1 MQIHLG
7 CMVFHSVLCLN
18 DPAQARNC
26 VAEGGE
32 KVVSGAAQWVEQA
45 VGGGTIPA
53 GLTLAR
59 VADER
64 VIGRSGLTLKSDAF
78 RHGGELDPCFTAC
91 EEDSVAPPLEWTA
104 PPPGAQE
111 LVLVVEDAETG
122 HVHWTVWGLAPQK
135 GKLLEGETPPR
146 TGKNAYGNSEW
157 LLPDPPLGEEH
168 RYVFQLFALDLPLT
182 LMPGATHEELV
193 RNLDGHVTA
202 AAVLTARFEGHE
214 VEEWDEDLDDDD

>member
-1 MQIHLG
+1 MSSG
-7 CMVFHSVLCLN
+7 S
-18 DPAQARNC
+18 
-26 VAEGGE
+26 GGW
-32 KVVSGAAQWVEQA
+32 VVSA
-45 VGGGTIPA
+45 VGGGEVTA
-53 GLTLAR
+53 KLALAR

-64 VIGRSGLTLKSDAF
+64 VLGRSGFSLASDAF
-78 RHGGELDPCFTAC
+78 RHGGELDPSFTAC

-104 PPPGAQE
+104 PPAGSQE
-111 LVLVVEDAETG
+111 IALVVQEADSG
-122 HVHWTVWGLAPQK
+122 HVHWAVWGLAPQK

-193 RNLDGHVTA
+193 QQMDGHVTA

-214 VEEWDEDLDDDD
+214 VEEWDADDLDGDD

>member
-1 MQIHLG
+1 MSSG
-7 CMVFHSVLCLN
+7 TVGW
-18 DPAQARNC
+18 
-26 VAEGGE
+26 VA
-32 KVVSGAAQWVEQA
+32 SA
-45 VGGGTIPA
+45 VGGGEVPTN
-53 GLTLAR
+53 LTLGR

-64 VIGRSGLTLKSDAF
+64 VMGRSGFALASDAF
-78 RHGGELDPCFTAC
+78 RHGGELDPSFTAC

-111 LVLVVEDAETG
+111 LVLVVEDADKG
-122 HVHWTVWGLAPQK
+122 HVHWTVWGLKPQK

-146 TGKNAYGNSEW
+146 TGKNAHGNSEW
-157 LLPDPPLGEEH
+157 LQPDPPLGEEH

-193 RNLDGHVTA
+193 RNMDGHVTA

-214 VEEWDEDLDDDD
+214 VEELDMEDLGDDD